1 MNNPILIFTIATV
14 INITLSTIRSLCTIK
29 GGKWISATTNAI
41 CYGFYPLV
49 VMLTAKDTVHI
60 LVNMLITAVAN
71 FVCVWLIKFCEE
83 KARKDKLW
91 KIEVTVPNEVE
102 GDLHYD
108 LSVNSIPHNYISN
121 VGKYSIFNIYCE
133 TQTESQKAKDLL
145 NHYEAKYFV
154 SESKIL

>member
-1 MNNPILIFTIATV
+1 MNAILIFTIATV
-14 INITLSTIRSLCTIK
+14 INVTLSTIRSLCTIK
-29 GGKWISATTNAI
+29 GGKWLSATTNAI

-49 VMLTAKDTVHI
+49 VMLTAKDTVDI
-60 LVNMLITAVAN
+60 LINMLITAIAN
-71 FVCVWLIKFCEE
+71 FVCVWLIKFFEE
-83 KARKDKLW
+83 KATKDKLW

-121 VGKYSIFNIYCE
+121 IGKYSIFNIYCE
-133 TQTESQKAKDLL
+133 TQVESQKAKDLL
-145 NHYEAKYFV
+145 NHYEVKYFV

>member
-1 MNNPILIFTIATV
+1 MNAILIFTIATV
-14 INITLSTIRSLCTIK
+14 INVTLSTIRSLCTIK
-29 GGKWISATTNAI
+29 GGKWLSATTNAI

-60 LVNMLITAVAN
+60 LVNMSITAVAN

-91 KIEVTVPNEVE
+91 KIEATVFEPYEE
-102 GDLHYD
+102 SLHAE
-108 LSVNSIPHNYISN
+108 LTQAEIPHNYISN
-121 VGKYSIFNIYCE
+121 IGKYSIFNVYCE
-133 TQTESQKAKDLL
+133 TQKESAKAKEILDY
-145 NHYEAKYFV
+145 HKAKYFV